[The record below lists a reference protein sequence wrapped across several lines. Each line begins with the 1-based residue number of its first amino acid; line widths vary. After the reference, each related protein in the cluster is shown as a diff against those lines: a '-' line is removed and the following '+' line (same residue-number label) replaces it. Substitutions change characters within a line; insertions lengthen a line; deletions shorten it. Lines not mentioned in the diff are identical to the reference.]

1 MKLSLLAASS
11 ACVLS
16 LGLVACGPSKQELAI
31 EKAKTAINQ
40 ACDASDASIKI
51 AGKGYEDG
59 LNNVLSLKAELL
71 DNIQGNNPIDWRKK
85 YSKFSTQLI
94 DVRQD
99 FVVIYG
105 DLRETYG
112 SECTNESRRA
122 EFNKNYVTP
131 FNNRLIILA
140 NKLHS

>member
-16 LGLVACGPSKQELAI
+16 LGLGACGPSKQELAI
-31 EKAKTAINQ
+31 ENAKTAINQ
-40 ACDASDASIKI
+40 ACDASEAAIKI

-59 LNNVLSLKAELL
+59 LNNVLTLKAELL
-71 DNIQGNNPIDWRKK
+71 DNIQGDNPTDWREK

-94 DVRQD
+94 DARQD
-99 FVVIYG
+99 FVVNYG

-112 SECTNESRRA
+112 SQCTNESRRA

-131 FNNRLIILA
+131 FNNRLVILA